1 MSLIQC
7 DICGQTVSDK
17 ATTCPHCGNVLVKP
31 QYKDR
36 VRYRDYIK
44 SPIPETLRP
53 KSYLIHSILLG
64 LSSLILF
71 TIWCLPFAI
80 VSFIYA
86 NKVDR
91 LWENGDID
99 GAYYASRSAH
109 KWYTIGWW
117 IGILSW
123 LLRICL
129 NLFIISCKSVG

>member
-53 KSYLIHSILLG
+53 KSYLIHSILL
-64 LSSLILF
+64 
-71 TIWCLPFAI
+71 
-80 VSFIYA
+80 
-86 NKVDR
+86 
-91 LWENGDID
+91 
-99 GAYYASRSAH
+99 
-109 KWYTIGWW
+109 
-117 IGILSW
+117 
-123 LLRICL
+123 
-129 NLFIISCKSVG
+129 